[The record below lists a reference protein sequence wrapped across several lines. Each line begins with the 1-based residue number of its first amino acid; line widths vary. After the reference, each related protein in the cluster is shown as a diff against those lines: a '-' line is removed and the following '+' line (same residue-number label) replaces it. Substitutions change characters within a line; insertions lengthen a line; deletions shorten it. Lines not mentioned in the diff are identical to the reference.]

1 MSEKVLLG
9 FWDKDAEYKSF
20 YADKEGKEYWRKAGE
35 KFFDKDG
42 VITEFTIPTKK
53 LVPVVSLEEHK
64 EFLDAGKLLKLR
76 VIELELEVKRLKAAA
91 RREAKK

>member
-1 MSEKVLLG
+1 MSEKVLG
-9 FWDKDAEYKSF
+9 FRKKDAIDECGHGCHWKI
-20 YADKEGKEYWRKAGE
+20 K
-35 KFFDKDG
+35 KF
-42 VITEFTIPTKK
+42 
-53 LVPVVSLEEHK
+53 VPVVSLEEHK